1 MTKEQKWE
9 LYNNC
14 IGEYE
19 DKINTETD
27 ERIKAFW
34 EGALF
39 GLKLGRIIMNWEGE
53 YHDKSKRV
61 FQNRG
66 RLQV

>member
-14 IGEYE
+14 IREYE
-19 DKINTETD
+19 DKIKTETD
-27 ERIKAFW
+27 ERVKAFW

-39 GLKLGRIIMNWEGE
+39 GLKLGRIMMNWGGE
-53 YHDKSKRV
+53 YHD
-61 FQNRG
+61 
-66 RLQV
+66 